1 MVIIQS
7 FTSRKE
13 LAYMDDINDFRTG
26 LATCLR
32 HLHLAVRPVTGKD
45 NGFYLFTHKDPINS
59 QVAPSKPLSGP
70 LCLPA

>member
-1 MVIIQS
+1 
-7 FTSRKE
+7 
-13 LAYMDDINDFRTG
+13 MDDINDFRTG

-45 NGFYLFTHKDPINS
+45 NGFYLLPIKIPS
-59 QVAPSKPLSGP
+59 IVKWRLPSRFQVH